1 MVDTAEYWYK
11 TTFQSVAGMTPFKAV
26 YGREPPSFLR
36 LVEKDSKIEEVND
49 MIVER
54 NLILDQ
60 LKNNLSKAQSKMKKS
75 ANQCRRDVEYNV
87 GDYVFLR
94 L

>member
-1 MVDTAEYWYK
+1 MVDMAEYWYK

-36 LVEKDSKIEEVND
+36 LVEKDLKIEEVND

-75 ANQCRRDVEYNV
+75 ANQRRRDVEYNV